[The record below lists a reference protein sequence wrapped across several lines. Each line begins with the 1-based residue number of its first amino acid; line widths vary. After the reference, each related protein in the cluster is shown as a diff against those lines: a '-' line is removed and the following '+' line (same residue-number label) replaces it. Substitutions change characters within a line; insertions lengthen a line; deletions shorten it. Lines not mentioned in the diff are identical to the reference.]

1 MLLGRLALLHC
12 GLRYI
17 VLYVRILQSI
27 GNHCLGGLC
36 KTAEIESESEKKT
49 LNMFA
54 WAVPALQIRTLSQVI
69 LKKDKMTH
77 LT

>member
-27 GNHCLGGLC
+27 GSHCLGGAAGLC
-36 KTAEIESESEKKT
+36 KTAEIESESEKK
-49 LNMFA
+49 L
-54 WAVPALQIRTLSQVI
+54 
-69 LKKDKMTH
+69 
-77 LT
+77 